1 MLALAVALMM
11 TAGLQSSASERS
23 QAEAL
28 ARAGRTAEAMKL
40 FVHIVETDP
49 ADVDAQ
55 LWVARLALRLGR
67 TADAEAG
74 FRSVLRE
81 HPRDVDARIGLG
93 VVLTRKGAWHDALA
107 ILSEVE
113 PDAGQNADLFGAL
126 ARAYRRGG
134 DDRRALEYFRRA
146 RALAPDDPDL
156 AIGFEGVARSYG

>member
-1 MLALAVALMM
+1 MLALAVAIMM
-11 TAGLQSSASERS
+11 TTGLQSPASERS
-23 QAEAL
+23 QAEDL

-40 FVHIVETDP
+40 FVRIVETDP
-49 ADVDAQ
+49 ADVEAR

-93 VVLTRKGAWHDALA
+93 VVLTRMGAWQDALA

-146 RALAPDDPDL
+146 RALAPDD
-156 AIGFEGVARSYG
+156 